1 MPTLHQF
8 KEFREVKIKS
18 ALISV
23 YNKNGFEPLIKALH
37 QQQVTLFATGG
48 TFDFIQSLNIPVTAV
63 EKVTDYPSILGGRV
77 KTLHPKIFGGIL
89 NRRNDANDVMEVE
102 KYNLP
107 CIDLV
112 VVDLY
117 PFEATVASGA
127 DESNII
133 EKIDIGGVSLIRA
146 AAKNFNDVAIIAAAN
161 DVTEFLHKYNQ
172 GNGEIDLTFRKK
184 LAEKA
189 FANTSHYDSA
199 IFNYFNSK
207 NEASE
212 PCLNLH
218 FNNPV
223 TLRYG
228 ENPHQRGF
236 YFGNLKDTFEQ
247 LGGKELSYNNMLDCD
262 SAINLIA
269 EFSNEKGVTAAIIKH
284 NNACGIATRENATD
298 AWQAALAGDPVSAFG
313 GIIVLNQHIDESLA
327 KEINAIFFEVIIA
340 PSFAKEAVKV
350 FSEKKNRIILQL
362 KNQLV
367 AKQSIKSALGGYL
380 MQETDSET
388 LNTDG
393 WNNITLRKPTT
404 SETEDMLFA
413 VRVIRNLKSN
423 AITLVKD
430 KQLIGSGA
438 GQTSRVDALKQAIAK
453 AVNFG
458 FNLKNSVM
466 ASDAF
471 FPFPDCVEIAKS
483 AGIEAVVQPGG
494 SIKDKDSIEYCNKN
508 NMTMVLTGKRHF
520 KH

>member
-1 MPTLHQF
+1 
-8 KEFREVKIKS
+8 
-18 ALISV
+18 
-23 YNKNGFEPLIKALH
+23 
-37 QQQVTLFATGG
+37 
-48 TFDFIQSLNIPVTAV
+48 
-63 EKVTDYPSILGGRV
+63 
-77 KTLHPKIFGGIL
+77 
-89 NRRNDANDVMEVE
+89 
-102 KYNLP
+102 
-107 CIDLV
+107 
-112 VVDLY
+112 
-117 PFEATVASGA
+117 
-127 DESNII
+127 
-133 EKIDIGGVSLIRA
+133 
-146 AAKNFNDVAIIAAAN
+146 
-161 DVTEFLHKYNQ
+161 
-172 GNGEIDLTFRKK
+172 
-184 LAEKA
+184 
-189 FANTSHYDSA
+189 
-199 IFNYFNSK
+199 
-207 NEASE
+207 
-212 PCLNLH
+212 
-218 FNNPV
+218 
-223 TLRYG
+223 
-228 ENPHQRGF
+228 
-236 YFGNLKDTFEQ
+236 
-247 LGGKELSYNNMLDCD
+247 MLDCD

-388 LNTDG
+388 LNTEG